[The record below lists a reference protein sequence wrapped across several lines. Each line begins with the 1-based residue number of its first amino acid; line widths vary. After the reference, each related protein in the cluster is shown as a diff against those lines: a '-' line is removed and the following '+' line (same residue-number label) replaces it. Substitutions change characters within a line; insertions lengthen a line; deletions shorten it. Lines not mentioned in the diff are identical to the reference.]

1 MNSSLF
7 PLSLTNLMSST
18 AIQQQKGNDLKSLLN
33 SASVKDQISRAL
45 PTHLTPDRFVRVAT
59 TTLLRVPKLA
69 ECDQA
74 SFMKAML
81 DCSSL
86 GLEPD
91 GRRCHLIPFEN
102 RRAGT
107 VECQLIID
115 YKGLI
120 ELAKRSGEVKTWKAH
135 TVCQNDPLFEWE
147 NGEIT
152 HKIDWLADRGE
163 VLAVY
168 SHVTTKDGDSDYEV
182 MTKAEVEAI
191 RNRSR
196 AGNSGPWQTDWS
208 EMAKKTVLRRHS
220 KRLTLSPEFH
230 DAIERDADQIE
241 ERKVEVA
248 RPVMGREVP
257 QEQPAP
263 ALFAPPQEEV
273 APAIEVEAESGQVAN
288 GAEWVKK
295 ALRKDGIKVGQ
306 FIALLERLAL
316 VPQGACE
323 KFDDVP
329 DKVLQTVAGD
339 WETIITA
346 VKGGA
351 Q

>member
-1 MNSSLF
+1 
-7 PLSLTNLMSST
+7 MSST

-135 TVCQNDPLFEWE
+135 TVCQNDPIFEWE

-152 HKIDWLADRGE
+152 HQIDWLQDRGE

-248 RPVMGREVP
+248 RPVVGREVP
-257 QEQPAP
+257 QAQPQQPAP
-263 ALFAPPQEEV
+263 ALFGAPDQEQQQPQ
-273 APAIEVEAESGQVAN
+273 ATEAEVIDPRTL
-288 GAEWVKK
+288 VKQ
-295 ALRKDGIKVGQ
+295 ALRKDSIKVGEL
-306 FIALLERLAL
+306 ISVLERLAL
-316 VPQGACE
+316 VPEGACE
-323 KFDDVP
+323 KFDDIP
-329 DKVLQTVAGD
+329 DKVIATIATD
-339 WETIITA
+339 WETIVTT